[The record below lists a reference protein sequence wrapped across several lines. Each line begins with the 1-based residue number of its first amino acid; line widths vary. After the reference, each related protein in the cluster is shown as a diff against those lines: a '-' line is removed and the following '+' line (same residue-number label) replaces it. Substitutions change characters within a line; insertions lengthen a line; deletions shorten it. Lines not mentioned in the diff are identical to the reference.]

1 MLYLDRSVGHC
12 VTVRHCERLYRCLAS
27 NQTPL
32 FVLTQHE
39 IKQPAGGGKEMDW
52 GRKFCHTLL
61 LFPHSDAVCIPP
73 DIFIWPGY
81 SVKIKMDSIPKPLLP
96 TLMGV
101 NPALWDIRK
110 G

>member
-1 MLYLDRSVGHC
+1 
-12 VTVRHCERLYRCLAS
+12 
-27 NQTPL
+27 
-32 FVLTQHE
+32 
-39 IKQPAGGGKEMDW
+39 MDW

-61 LFPHSDAVCIPP
+61 LFPHSDAVYIPP

-81 SVKIKMDSIPKPLLP
+81 SVKIKMDSISKPLLP